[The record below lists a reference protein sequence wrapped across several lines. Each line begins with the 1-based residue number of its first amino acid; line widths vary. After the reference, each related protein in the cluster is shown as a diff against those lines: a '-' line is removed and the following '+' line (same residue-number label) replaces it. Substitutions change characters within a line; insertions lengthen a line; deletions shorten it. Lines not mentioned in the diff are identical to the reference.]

1 VVVRFSSAFKRQL
14 RRLARK
20 YRRVRADLDPL
31 ITQLEAG
38 ETPGEQVQGIGCT
51 VYKARVRNT
60 DTQRGTSGGYRVIYY
75 LATATAADVLLVA
88 IYSKTEQDDI
98 DNDVI
103 VRVIRDDET
112 P

>member
-1 VVVRFSSAFKRQL
+1 MVVRFSSAFKKQL

-75 LATATAADVLLVA
+75 LATAADVLIVA

>member
-1 VVVRFSSAFKRQL
+1 MY
-14 RRLARK
+14 RL
-20 YRRVRADLDPL
+20 
-31 ITQLEAG
+31 
-38 ETPGEQVQGIGCT
+38 QG
-51 VYKARVRNT
+51 RVRNT

-75 LATATAADVLLVA
+75 LATAADVLLVA

>member
-1 VVVRFSSAFKRQL
+1 MVVRFSTAFKKQL

-20 YRRVRADLDPL
+20 YRRIRADLGPL
-31 ITQLEAG
+31 IAQLEAD
-38 ETPGEQVQGIGCT
+38 ETPGEQVQGTGYTI
-51 VYKARVRNT
+51 YKVRVRNT
-60 DTQRGTSGGYRVIYY
+60 DAQRGTSGGYRVIYY
-75 LATATAADVLLVA
+75 LATADDILLVA

-98 DNDVI
+98 DNDTI